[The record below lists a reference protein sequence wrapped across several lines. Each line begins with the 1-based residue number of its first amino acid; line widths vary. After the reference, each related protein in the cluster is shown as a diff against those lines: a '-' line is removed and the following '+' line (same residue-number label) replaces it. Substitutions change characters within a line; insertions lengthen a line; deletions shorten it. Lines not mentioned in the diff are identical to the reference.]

1 MAKSKFKVGDKVK
14 IVSNEIEPQF
24 VGQVGRVKKVYLS
37 FSERQDENTGYL
49 QKIALYRIAVGSKT
63 LNGVALDSDL
73 EPA

>member
-49 QKIALYRIAVGSKT
+49 QKIALYRIEVGSKT

>member
-1 MAKSKFKVGDKVK
+1 MAKFRFKVGDKVK

-37 FSERQDENTGYL
+37 FSERQDEKTGEL
-49 QKIALYRIAVGSKT
+49 NKIALYRIEVGNKT